1 MSVIIKSDA
10 FVTAEVLALVTRE
23 RQSALSVRE
32 WQHRLACYGYGLRDT
47 SDGIV
52 LETLP
57 HHVEVCVLP
66 AELCA

>member
-1 MSVIIKSDA
+1 MSVIIKNDA

-23 RQSALSVRE
+23 RERALSFRE
-32 WQHRLACYGYGLRDT
+32 WKHRLAGYGYSVRDT
-47 SDGIV
+47 DHGSV

-57 HHVEVCVLP
+57 HHVEVCILP

>member
-10 FVTAEVLALVTRE
+10 FVTAEVLALITRE
-23 RQSALSVRE
+23 RERALSFRE
-32 WQHRLACYGYGLRDT
+32 WKHRLAGYGYGVRQTDH
-47 SDGIV
+47 GQV

-57 HHVEVCVLP
+57 HRVEVCVLP

>member
-1 MSVIIKSDA
+1 MSVIIKNDA

-23 RQSALSVRE
+23 RERALSFRE
-32 WQHRLACYGYGLRDT
+32 WKHRLAGYGYSVRDT
-47 SDGIV
+47 DHGPV

-66 AELCA
+66 PELCA